1 MKGAVIAQTEHITIE
16 EREASGNKYFVVWV
30 KTKRERGYNKF
41 FTLSAAFQFARDMV
55 RENRRQA
62 IRKEDR
68 PA

>member
-1 MKGAVIAQTEHITIE
+1 MKHAIIAQTDHITIE
-16 EREASGNKYFVVWV
+16 KREANSNKYFVVWA

-41 FTLSAAFQFARDMV
+41 FTLSAAFQFARDIV